1 MPEIPD
7 LIIFPLGLAA
17 ASVIA
22 GLIAGLLGVGGGIV
36 LVPVLYWMLPWLGAD
51 DAVRMHVAVGTSLA
65 TIIATGFVSARSHAK
80 RGNIAWDVIK
90 EWWLPVMAG
99 TIVGALVAARLK
111 GDLLTGIFA
120 VLALAVAIRLA
131 FFGKAG
137 ETAAHTPPRPV
148 YWLAAGVTGFVSSLM
163 GIGGGTLS
171 VPALVAF
178 NHPMRRAVGTAAALG
193 LVIALP
199 GTITFIAE
207 GWDQPGLPPYSAG
220 YVNFLAV
227 AIIIPVTMTMAPIG
241 AHLAHA
247 ANPLWLRRIFALF
260 LGATAIRMAINVLT

>member
-1 MPEIPD
+1 MAGIPD

-17 ASVIA
+17 ASVVA

-51 DAVRMHVAVGTSLA
+51 EAMRMHVAVATSLA

-80 RGNIAWDVIK
+80 RGNIAWDVLK

-99 TIVGALVAARLK
+99 TIVGAMVAARLK

-120 VLALAVAIRLA
+120 TLAFVVAIRLG
-131 FFGKAG
+131 FFGKG
-137 ETAAHTPPRPV
+137 EETAAKAPPRPV
-148 YWLAAGVTGFVSSLM
+148 YWLAAGLTGFVSSLM

-178 NHPMRRAVGTAAALG
+178 KHPMRRAVGTAAALG

-199 GTITFIAE
+199 GTITFILE
-207 GWDQPGLPPYSAG
+207 GWGEPGLPPYSAG

-227 AIIIPVTMTMAPIG
+227 AIIIPVTMTMAPVG
-241 AHLAHA
+241 ARLAHT
-247 ANPLWLRRIFALF
+247 ANPILLRRIFALF
-260 LGATAIRMAINVLT
+260 LGVTAIRMGLNVLG